1 MCSEGLTFPCLVYGC
16 VLGVQVCGLERRLCG
31 CWEALHD
38 VDVRVE
44 LLHNRSVT
52 LVTSLDRLPLV

>member
-1 MCSEGLTFPCLVYGC
+1 MLPGLVYGC
-16 VLGVQVCGLERRLCG
+16 VMGVQVCGLERRLCD

-52 LVTSLDRLPLV
+52 RVTGPSLVYVCNRS